1 MKRKRSNN
9 SSNKSGIKIKEIE
22 EEVGEAKEKTIGTT
36 IRGTEAASM
45 MIPFH
50 RSNSRSMKKRRNSE
64 ITCFKMLM
72 KGLSSARVENQL
84 RVLNTEQ
91 W

>member
-1 MKRKRSNN
+1 MKRRRSIN
-9 SSNKSGIKIKEIE
+9 SNKSGIKTKRIE

-72 KGLSSARVENQL
+72 RGLSSARVENQL
-84 RVLNTEQ
+84 RVLSTEQ